1 MAMSA
6 AQIPFDWAAAA
17 VLGSARLIGCINF
30 IPAFGRQNMTMLI
43 RNASALAIGLPFVFA
58 IHERIEGTMVGTTW
72 LGWLAL
78 KEGVIGCLIGLL
90 LATPFWAFMSVGV
103 LIDNQRGANAAQQI
117 NPTLPADSSV
127 LGEMIERVLILVL
140 VEAGVFPVLFTVIGD
155 SFTVW
160 PVLQLVPNV
169 EGPHLSA
176 YLAAFQ
182 RMLVAGLQYSSP
194 ILVLLLLLEFVFAL
208 ASVIVKG
215 MPVHEMA
222 MPIKSLLSLFV
233 LALYATTLFDYGAR
247 EFAEWLP
254 WLRHMV
260 IAR

>member
-1 MAMSA
+1 MT
-6 AQIPFDWAAAA
+6 
-17 VLGSARLIGCINF
+17 VL
-30 IPAFGRQNMTMLI
+30 M
-43 RNASALAIGLPFVFA
+43 RNASALVIGLPFILA
-58 IHERIEGTMVGTTW
+58 LHERIDGTMIGTTW

-78 KEGVIGCLIGLL
+78 KEGAIGCLIGLL
-90 LATPFWAFMSVGV
+90 LATPFWAFMGVGV
-103 LIDNQRGANAAQQI
+103 IIDNQRGANAAQQI

-140 VEAGVFPVLFTVIGD
+140 VEAGIFPVLISVISD
-155 SFTVW
+155 SYTVW
-160 PVLQLVPNV
+160 PVLKLVPNV
-169 EGPHLSA
+169 EKGADLSA

-182 RMLVAGLQYSSP
+182 HMLVAGLQYSCP
-194 ILVLLLLLEFVFAL
+194 ILVLLLLIEFLFAL

-222 MPIKSLLSLFV
+222 MPIKNLLALFM
-233 LALYATTLFDYGAR
+233 LALYATNLFGFGTK
-247 EFAEWLP
+247 ELAEWLP

>member
-1 MAMSA
+1 M
-6 AQIPFDWAAAA
+6 AAAA
-17 VLGSARLIGCINF
+17 LGSARLIGCVNF
-30 IPAFGRQNMTMLI
+30 IPAFGRQNLTVLM
-43 RNASALAIGLPFVFA
+43 RNAVALAIGLPFIVA
-58 IHERIEGTMVGTTW
+58 IHERIDGTAVGVTW

-78 KEGVIGCLIGLL
+78 KEGAIGCLIGLL

-127 LGEMIERVLILVL
+127 LGEMIQRVLILVL
-140 VEAGVFPVLFTVIGD
+140 VEAGVFPVIFKVIGD
-155 SFTVW
+155 SYTVW
-160 PVLQLVPNV
+160 PVLQLVPDV
-169 EGPHLSA
+169 TGPQLGA

-182 RMLVAGLQYSSP
+182 RMLVEGLQYSSP

-222 MPIKSLLSLFV
+222 MPIKSLLSLVV
-233 LALYATTLFDYGAR
+233 LALYATNLFDYGAR
-247 EFAEWLP
+247 EFGEWLP
-254 WLRHMV
+254 SLEHMV
-260 IAR
+260 IRR